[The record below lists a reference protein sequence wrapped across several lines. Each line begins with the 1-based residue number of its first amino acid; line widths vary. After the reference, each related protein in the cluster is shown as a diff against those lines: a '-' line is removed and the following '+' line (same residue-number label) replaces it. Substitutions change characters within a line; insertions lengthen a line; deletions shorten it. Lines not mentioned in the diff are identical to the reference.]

1 MPLSPRFK
9 AYTAFAAVCFFWGT
23 TYLTIR
29 MSLEAFPPLIVVG
42 ARFTLAGLITLAGA
56 RLARARLPRGRE
68 LWQCIVNGMLILGVG
83 NGALVYSEVWVPSGM
98 AALMLTISPF
108 WMVGL
113 DAFVFKGTKL
123 RLMTV
128 VGMLVGLSGV
138 LLLIGPDALD
148 VRTGASMVAG
158 FLVLQAGSVCWN
170 VGSLLQRRQPTLVH
184 PIVSAG
190 VQQLAVGM
198 AALAVAAIVPGQVVH
213 WSARGAGALL
223 YLVVFGSLVGY
234 SAYLYALDS
243 LPVPVL
249 SLYTYVNPVVAVI
262 LGWIF
267 YREPFTL
274 SDALAVPLIFSG
286 IA

>member
-1 MPLSPRFK
+1 
-9 AYTAFAAVCFFWGT
+9 VCFFWGT

-56 RLARARLPRGRE
+56 RFVRARLPRGRE
-68 LWQCIVNGMLILGVG
+68 LWQCIANGMLILGVG

-123 RLMTV
+123 QLMTV
-128 VGMLVGLSGV
+128 IGMLVGLSGV

-158 FLVLQAGSVCWN
+158 FLVLQIGSVCWN
-170 VGSLLQRRQPTLVH
+170 VGSLLQRRQTTLVH

-190 VQQLAVGM
+190 VQQLAVGI
-198 AALAVAAIVPGQVVH
+198 AALAAAAVVPGQAVH
-213 WSARGAGALL
+213 WTARGAGALL

-234 SAYLYALDS
+234 SAYLYALDT

-274 SDALAVPLIFSG
+274 SDAFAVPLIFSG
-286 IA
+286 IAIVRRSQQAASTG